1 MATEFIPVLLGSDIN
16 AYSMARAFHEAYG
29 IQSVVYG
36 MYPASVCAGST
47 IIDYRVRAHNDRAD
61 TVLENVTEVA
71 GAHPDKTILVLG
83 CGDNYLNAISANLPR
98 FPGNVVAPYVPLDL
112 LETLIHKER
121 FYQLCEQYGIDYP
134 DTVVYH
140 KGMGHDFTLPFD
152 GPFVVKPAESD
163 TYWKHPFPTQK
174 KAYVLQTRAEVDQV
188 IDDIYGAG
196 YEDSL
201 ILQDFIPGDDSFMR
215 VVTNYS
221 GADGKVNDVSF
232 YVRRGEIVGIAGLV
246 GAGKSELCK
255 TIFGAYE
262 RTAGTVRLNGEEVK
276 IKNPSHAVKSRIA
289 LVPEERRKEGV
300 LVNENVS
307 FNLSAASLS
316 RFCKASFILKN
327 KVDSNARQYV
337 NDLGIAT
344 PSIKQ
349 YVKNL
354 SGGNQQKVAVGK
366 WMAADC
372 DVYIFD
378 EPTKGVDVG
387 AKQDIFRLINDIT
400 KRGSSVIYAS
410 CENSELLSITDR
422 IYVLY
427 DGRIM
432 AELET
437 AKTNEDEI
445 MHYAVGSTTKYA

>member
-163 TYWKHPFPTQK
+163 TYPSPPRRRPTCSRP
-174 KAYVLQTRAEVDQV
+174 A
-188 IDDIYGAG
+188 
-196 YEDSL
+196 
-201 ILQDFIPGDDSFMR
+201 
-215 VVTNYS
+215 
-221 GADGKVNDVSF
+221 
-232 YVRRGEIVGIAGLV
+232 RRWIR
-246 GAGKSELCK
+246 S
-255 TIFGAYE
+255 
-262 RTAGTVRLNGEEVK
+262 
-276 IKNPSHAVKSRIA
+276 
-289 LVPEERRKEGV
+289 
-300 LVNENVS
+300 
-307 FNLSAASLS
+307 
-316 RFCKASFILKN
+316 
-327 KVDSNARQYV
+327 
-337 NDLGIAT
+337 
-344 PSIKQ
+344 
-349 YVKNL
+349 
-354 SGGNQQKVAVGK
+354 
-366 WMAADC
+366 
-372 DVYIFD
+372 
-378 EPTKGVDVG
+378 
-387 AKQDIFRLINDIT
+387 
-400 KRGSSVIYAS
+400 
-410 CENSELLSITDR
+410 
-422 IYVLY
+422 
-427 DGRIM
+427 
-432 AELET
+432 
-437 AKTNEDEI
+437 
-445 MHYAVGSTTKYA
+445 STTSTGRGMRIP